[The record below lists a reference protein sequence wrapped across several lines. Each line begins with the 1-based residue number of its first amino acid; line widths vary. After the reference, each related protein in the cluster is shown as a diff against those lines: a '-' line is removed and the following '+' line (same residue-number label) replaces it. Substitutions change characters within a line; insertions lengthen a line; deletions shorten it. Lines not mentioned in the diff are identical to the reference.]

1 MVTFLVKFKIFQNYS
16 KIFLQA
22 RDQQWKV
29 WSWVSLSLPPTSTTT
44 KSDSSV
50 SLQLQV
56 IQRSLCT
63 SGGEVI
69 IQTLNQTLKAA
80 DLYFFILNYFF
91 SKDVAPLENIASGPL
106 YESFFL
112 SIWIIY
118 DFSGLYWK
126 TADVTLSQ
134 EYPKILHTKDGK
146 ITFCLLSQHCISGI
160 F

>member
-1 MVTFLVKFKIFQNYS
+1 M
-16 KIFLQA
+16 
-22 RDQQWKV
+22 
-29 WSWVSLSLPPTSTTT
+29 
-44 KSDSSV
+44 
-50 SLQLQV
+50 QV